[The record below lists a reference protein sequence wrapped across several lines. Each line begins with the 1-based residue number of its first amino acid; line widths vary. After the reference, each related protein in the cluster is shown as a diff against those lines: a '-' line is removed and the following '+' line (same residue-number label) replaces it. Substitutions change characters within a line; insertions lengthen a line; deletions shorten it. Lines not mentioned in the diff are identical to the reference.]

1 MCHHRRHDNMGQST
15 FDDDDLFGEAADEVR
30 EDIEAALADARASLP
45 DPDDV
50 WEADADN
57 VLGVLNGL
65 RSAMDPGEAEEHLRD
80 AKKWYAMGE
89 RAHAFADAD
98 ELQAEIEA
106 VEEVVAEMRTAREQV
121 SDLAGTVPE
130 LRSALEDAREVA
142 GDGEETTDE
151 SGDEE
156 EAEADDG
163 ADAEADE
170 EGDAAADADEEAA
183 ADGGVASGASDTSS
197 DQESDGGEPQDDEQ
211 ATLDADDD

>member
-1 MCHHRRHDNMGQST
+1 MWHHRRHATMGQST

-30 EDIEAALADARASLP
+30 EDIEAALEDARASLP
-45 DPDDV
+45 APDDI

-65 RSAMDPGEAEEHLRD
+65 RSAMDPAEAEEHLRD

-130 LRSALEDAREVA
+130 LRSALEDAREGV
-142 GDGEETTDE
+142 DEGEEATDE
-151 SGDEE
+151 SD

-163 ADAEADE
+163 DEPEDDDADAAAEADDG
-170 EGDAAADADEEAA
+170 EGEEAA

-197 DQESDGGEPQDDEQ
+197 DQESDGGEPQEDEQ
-211 ATLDADDD
+211 ATLDAADD